1 MQPGLIDGYLGT
13 WIIFTNKVW
22 SNQEWNHK
30 WQLIPF
36 PNIVDL
42 SWCFPIFSSTQ
53 LQNLF
58 LNDFIT
64 INIVLADIKE
74 QQDKAYFPD
83 EIFKKMTEK
92 NPEIKNLRDQLDL
105 EIDF

>member
-1 MQPGLIDGYLGT
+1 MLCQGKKILLSQPGLIAGYLGT

-30 WQLIPF
+30 WQLRPL

-58 LNDFIT
+58 LIEEASHLQ
-64 INIVLADIKE
+64 I
-74 QQDKAYFPD
+74 
-83 EIFKKMTEK
+83 
-92 NPEIKNLRDQLDL
+92 
-105 EIDF
+105 